1 MKINQNYLHKERKS
15 SFYKTEIENSTEMT
29 KKSANRAV
37 EKAQIARTIGYI
49 KKKNSKTS
57 GKRRQEGYRSS

>member
-1 MKINQNYLHKERKS
+1 MKINQNYLHEERKS

-49 KKKNSKTS
+49 KQNSKTS

>member
-15 SFYKTEIENSTEMT
+15 SFYKTEIEKSTEMT

-49 KKKNSKTS
+49 KQNSKTS